1 MEINKRIKNL
11 RLAKKITQEEI
22 ATYLGI
28 KISSYSQLERKGV
41 FSAERLALIADYFN
55 VDYNYLL
62 VGKEP
67 DPKHLD
73 TNDILF
79 ICDCIHKEF
88 EKNPVFET
96 GNKLVNLNYQL
107 GDINELLG
115 YVEEARNCFMNSAN
129 IGTAILR
136 QNNNLGNNSVKK
148 IEKIIDFSKK
158 RLSLLK

>member
-1 MEINKRIKNL
+1 MFLIGAHFFIFWGDSMQHDMEINKRIKNL

-28 KISSYSQLERKGV
+28 KISSYSQMERKGV

-88 EKNPVFET
+88 EKHYRTRYCVFDA
-96 GNKLVNLNYQL
+96 LSDQ
-107 GDINELLG
+107 ELT
-115 YVEEARNCFMNSAN
+115 C
-129 IGTAILR
+129 LR
-136 QNNNLGNNSVKK
+136 M
-148 IEKIIDFSKK
+148 IT
-158 RLSLLK
+158 LLKKKERFAVYDYAAKLFHNKIQID